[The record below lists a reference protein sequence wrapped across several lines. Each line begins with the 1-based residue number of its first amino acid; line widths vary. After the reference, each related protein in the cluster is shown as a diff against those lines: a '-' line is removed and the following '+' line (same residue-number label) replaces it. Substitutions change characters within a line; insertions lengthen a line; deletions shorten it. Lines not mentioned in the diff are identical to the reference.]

1 MTKSMEQMYLVGTS
15 KYCLVLDGKSH
26 KGLCAYTDSDWAR
39 NKNDYRSIMGNLL
52 KIAGGAVSWTTQTQK
67 SVALSSTEAEYMAMA
82 SSARQVMWVKSLYKE
97 IGRNDEVIPIYADN
111 QGAIFMS
118 QNLVT
123 NSKSKH
129 IDLRYHYIRE
139 RILDGAIKPFYV
151 EGSKNTADIFMKNLG
166 HEKFSKFRK
175 DLGLVI
181 LDK

>member
-1 MTKSMEQMYLVGTS
+1 
-15 KYCLVLDGKSH
+15 
-26 KGLCAYTDSDWAR
+26 
-39 NKNDYRSIMGNLL
+39 
-52 KIAGGAVSWTTQTQK
+52 
-67 SVALSSTEAEYMAMA
+67 
-82 SSARQVMWVKSLYKE
+82 
-97 IGRNDEVIPIYADN
+97 
-111 QGAIFMS
+111 MS
-118 QNLVT
+118 QNPVT

-151 EGSKNTADIFMKNLG
+151 EGSENTADIFTKNLG